1 MNGPISKLA
10 RCAIYTRKSTEY
22 NLELAFNSLDAQR
35 EACEAYI
42 KSQAHEGWRLIPG
55 RYDDGA
61 FSGASLDRPALQQ
74 LLADVRASKI
84 DIVLVYKV
92 DRLTRSLADFAKLI
106 ELFDVHGVSFVSV
119 TQSFNT
125 SSSMGRLTLNV
136 LLSFAQFEREL
147 IGERVRDKIAAS
159 KRKGLWVG
167 GPVPLGYA
175 AVDKKILVVP
185 AEAAAVR
192 TIFERYLELGSVRAL
207 AQDLDRRG
215 IRSKPRRR
223 SNGRTIGGGRFGVG
237 ALAHLLKNR
246 FYIGEVVYRGEVH
259 GGEQAP
265 IVDRAL
271 FAAVQAKLAAQARA
285 RRCRL
290 RGSPALLSGRL
301 FDTRGNRMSPT
312 HANKRGARYRYYVS
326 QAVLQNKPP
335 PLGLVSRVPAA
346 EIEALV
352 VAALRNHLNAS
363 GAGEGLPNNDRD
375 LVERHLERV
384 TLTPNHLELRL
395 RQIIEPAQAHDPAN
409 TSAGRPTASVTTMA
423 VPWTSPV
430 PAAVK
435 GIIRVPAHNTP
446 IKASRREALL
456 IAIAKAR
463 QWIDDL
469 AHGRA
474 ANFALIARREGKVER
489 HIRLLAPL
497 AFVSPRI
504 VSALLDGTAPADLTL
519 TKLARALPYC
529 WAEQERRVEPRRRST
544 ANSGASPAMSA
555 APALP
560 PKARS
565 PPILLCRRMPGVDI
579 KGRANSTS
587 PDSSS
592 ALSLL
597 APLNFPVIPKKFPVM
612 AAKIPCSV
620 A

>member
-55 RYDDGA
+55 HYDDGA

-74 LLADVRASKI
+74 LLADVRAGKI

-92 DRLTRSLADFAKLI
+92 DRLTRSLADFAKVI
-106 ELFDVHGVSFVSV
+106 ELFDAHNVSFVSV

-175 AVDKKILVVP
+175 AVDKKIVVVA

-192 TIFERYLELGSVRAL
+192 TIFARYLELGSIRAL

-215 IRSKPRRR
+215 IRSKPRRL

-237 ALAHLLKNR
+237 ALAYLLKNR

-259 GGEQAP
+259 HGEHEP
-265 IVDRAL
+265 ILDSAL
-271 FAAVQAKLAAQARA
+271 FEAVEAKLAAQAVE

-290 RGSPALLSGRL
+290 RGLPAILSGRL
-301 FDTRGNRMSPT
+301 FDHRGNRMSPT
-312 HANKRGARYRYYVS
+312 HANKGGARYRYYVS

-335 PLGLVSRVPAA
+335 PPGLVGRVPAA

-352 VAALRNHLNAS
+352 VAALRNHLSAS
-363 GAGEGLPNNDRD
+363 GAGEGLPDNDRD
-375 LVERHLERV
+375 LLERHLERV
-384 TLTPNHLELRL
+384 TLTPNHLEFRL
-395 RQIIEPAQAHDPAN
+395 RQITEPAQAHDSAN
-409 TSAGRPTASVTTMA
+409 DGSSGPLIANVTTIT
-423 VPWTSPV
+423 VPWSSPV

-435 GIIRVPAHNTP
+435 GIIHVPAHNTP

-474 ANFALIARREGKVER
+474 ASFALVARREGKAER

-504 VSALLDGTAPADLTL
+504 VAALLDGTAPADLTL

-529 WAEQERRVEPRRRST
+529 WAEQERRVQ
-544 ANSGASPAMSA
+544 
-555 APALP
+555 LP
-560 PKARS
+560 QLQR
-565 PPILLCRRMPGVDI
+565 
-579 KGRANSTS
+579 
-587 PDSSS
+587 
-592 ALSLL
+592 
-597 APLNFPVIPKKFPVM
+597 F
-612 AAKIPCSV
+612 PCSLGKRP
-620 A
+620 AIAPD

>member
-74 LLADVRASKI
+74 LLADVQASRI

-175 AVDKKILVVP
+175 AVDKKIVVVATE
-185 AEAAAVR
+185 AEAVR
-192 TIFERYLELGSVRAL
+192 TIFARYLELGSIRAL

-215 IRSKPRRR
+215 IRSKLRRR
-223 SNGRTIGGGRFGVG
+223 STGRTVGGGRFGVG
-237 ALAHLLKNR
+237 ALAYLLKNR
-246 FYIGEVVYRGEVH
+246 FYIGELVYRGEVH
-259 GGEQAP
+259 HGEHEP
-265 IVDRAL
+265 ILDSAL
-271 FAAVQAKLAAQARA
+271 FEAVGAKLAAQAVE

-290 RGSPALLSGRL
+290 RGLPAILSGRL
-301 FDTRGNRMSPT
+301 FDHRGNRMSPT

-326 QAVLQNKPP
+326 QAVLQGKPP
-335 PLGLVSRVPAA
+335 PPGLVSRVPAA

-352 VAALRNHLNAS
+352 VAALRNHLNAR
-363 GAGEGLPNNDRD
+363 GGGEGLPDNDRD
-375 LVERHLERV
+375 LLERHLERV

-395 RQIIEPAQAHDPAN
+395 RELVEPTQAHDPVT

-435 GIIRVPAHNTP
+435 GIIHVPAHNTP
-446 IKASRREALL
+446 IKAGRREALL

-474 ANFALIARREGKVER
+474 ANFALIARWEGKVER

-529 WAEQERRVEPRRRST
+529 WAEQERRVGT
-544 ANSGASPAMSA
+544 SA
-555 APALP
+555 PFH
-560 PKARS
+560 
-565 PPILLCRRMPGVDI
+565 G
-579 KGRANSTS
+579 
-587 PDSSS
+587 
-592 ALSLL
+592 
-597 APLNFPVIPKKFPVM
+597 
-612 AAKIPCSV
+612 
-620 A
+620 